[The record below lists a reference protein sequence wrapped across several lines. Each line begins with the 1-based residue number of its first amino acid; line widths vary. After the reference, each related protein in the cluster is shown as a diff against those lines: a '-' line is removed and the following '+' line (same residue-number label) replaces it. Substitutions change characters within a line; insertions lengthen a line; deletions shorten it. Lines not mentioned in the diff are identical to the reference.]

1 MRVKSLSLGGK
12 EMFVIHS
19 TIATTDWDKILAHS
33 RYLTQTRHKICRP
46 QICHNYFRPCLMRCG
61 GVKLIG
67 TLLHKMNQC
76 ITISKRTTCHQT
88 GLGFSFHQGV
98 AFHQIWTQLDMFVT
112 VSSLFCKPWQQEIE
126 SSQFT
131 KEFLDNVKGGNSL
144 LQHL

>member
-1 MRVKSLSLGGK
+1 VGCKFDEGEIIVIRGK

-46 QICHNYFRPCLMRCG
+46 QICHNYFWPCLMRCG

-88 GLGFSFHQGV
+88 GL
-98 AFHQIWTQLDMFVT
+98 
-112 VSSLFCKPWQQEIE
+112 
-126 SSQFT
+126 
-131 KEFLDNVKGGNSL
+131 EFLIPSRCGFPSNLNTVGYVCDCFKL
-144 LQHL
+144 IL